1 MATSRT
7 VKRYR
12 DDSRSTEWLSTRSN
26 SIKTPLTSCGV
37 YDALDQRWEQAR
49 AVADPPSAS
58 VPPTRSRVSQ
68 ERFAF
73 HILLTF
79 GRFACPHDGT
89 VHCRRRCL
97 FYSTNNFFW
106 AGRPKA
112 SGHALEPQEQD
123 ASADMRGFSGGTFFT
138 RPYPQPRGDSTLA
151 AATRSRDPLAAA
163 TRHARRRDATHSPH
177 DAARSPRDA
186 TRSPRDDDGERAR
199 RAAGAVAAAAAAAPM

>member
-12 DDSRSTEWLSTRSN
+12 DASRSTEWLSTRSN

-79 GRFACPHDGT
+79 GRFACPHGT

-138 RPYPQPRGDSTLA
+138 RPYPQPRGDSRTSGAQGIVQAGATSRRHSVLLIQRRFGDARDVNRGPCTARAAREAAFLA
-151 AATRSRDPLAAA
+151 SKACAATDNP
-163 TRHARRRDATHSPH
+163 
-177 DAARSPRDA
+177 
-186 TRSPRDDDGERAR
+186 
-199 RAAGAVAAAAAAAPM
+199 

>member
-12 DDSRSTEWLSTRSN
+12 DASRSTEWLSTRSN

-37 YDALDQRWEQAR
+37 YGPLDQRWEQAR
-49 AVADPPSAS
+49 AVANPPSAS

-73 HILLTF
+73 RILLAF
-79 GRFACPHDGT
+79 GRFACPHGT

-97 FYSTNNFFW
+97 FYSTNNFLG

-123 ASADMRGFSGGTFFT
+123 ASADMRGFSRGTFFT
-138 RPYPQPRGDSTLA
+138 RPYPQPRGDSDITPKAGCQELEELH
-151 AATRSRDPLAAA
+151 T
-163 TRHARRRDATHSPH
+163 TARLEMRN
-177 DAARSPRDA
+177 
-186 TRSPRDDDGERAR
+186 
-199 RAAGAVAAAAAAAPM
+199 APSGVT

>member
-12 DDSRSTEWLSTRSN
+12 DASRSTEWLSTRSN

-79 GRFACPHDGT
+79 QRLVDLCAPMAPCIAVVAACFTAPI
-89 VHCRRRCL
+89 
-97 FYSTNNFFW
+97 
-106 AGRPKA
+106 
-112 SGHALEPQEQD
+112 
-123 ASADMRGFSGGTFFT
+123 TFF
-138 RPYPQPRGDSTLA
+138 GLD
-151 AATRSRDPLAAA
+151 
-163 TRHARRRDATHSPH
+163 ARRP
-177 DAARSPRDA
+177 
-186 TRSPRDDDGERAR
+186 
-199 RAAGAVAAAAAAAPM
+199 AGTL